1 MQVGNLARSS
11 WAVLVLAEEMNV
23 APLLAGP
30 AQHVQSAGG
39 PGGVGYDMMLLTAL
53 RGQLG

>member
-11 WAVLVLAEEMNV
+11 WAVLVPAEEMNV